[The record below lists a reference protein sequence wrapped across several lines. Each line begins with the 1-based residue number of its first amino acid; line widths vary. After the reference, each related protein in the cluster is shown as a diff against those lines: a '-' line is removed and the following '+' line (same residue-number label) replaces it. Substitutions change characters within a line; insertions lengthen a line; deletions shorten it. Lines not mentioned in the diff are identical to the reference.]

1 MSWSFIISL
10 AIFLVCIY
18 ICENSADEIAYLAA
32 SIAAFCGILTVILA
46 PWPIQVL
53 LLLLILLS
61 NRRHYLPSESQ
72 EESHEPKKAQLMYR
86 GATYKL
92 TPSSQD
98 VMTEVEV
105 TGKYRGQVWTAH
117 DLVNTTALQPTAS
130 SNRQGVS
137 NTTQQSLVPS
147 VQEQVVEQK
156 KSKLLDAYKRIIHA
170 H

>member
-1 MSWSFIISL
+1 MSWYFIISL
-10 AIFLVCIY
+10 AIFLICIY
-18 ICENSADEIAYLAA
+18 ICENSADEIRYLAA
-32 SIAAFCGILTVILA
+32 SIAALCCILTVVLA

-61 NRRHYLPSESQ
+61 NRRHYLSSESQ

-92 TPSSQD
+92 TSSSQD
-98 VMTEVEV
+98 VMTEVEM

-130 SNRQGVS
+130 PHRQAIS
-137 NTTQQSLVPS
+137 ITTPQSIASSVP
-147 VQEQVVEQK
+147 ENVVEPK
-156 KSKLLDAYKRIIHA
+156 KSKLLRAYKRMIHS